1 MEDKKPYCYYKS
13 NYRWVIGKIGGNLKW
28 SLVDN
33 AAHALDCNAFSISLP
48 LASTPLPSK
57 ISKESR

>member
-13 NYRWVIGKIGGNLKW
+13 NYRWVIWKIGKNLKW

-33 AAHALDCNAFSISLP
+33 AAYTLASNAFSISLP
-48 LASTPLPSK
+48 FASTPLPSK